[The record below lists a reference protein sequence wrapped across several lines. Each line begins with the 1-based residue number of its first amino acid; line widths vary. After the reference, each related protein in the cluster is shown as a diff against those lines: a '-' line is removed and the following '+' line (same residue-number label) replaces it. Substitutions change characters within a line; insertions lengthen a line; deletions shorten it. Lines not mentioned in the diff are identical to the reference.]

1 MLRMRAVTSDPIT
14 WEDVA
19 VMQRHATQISSGAL
33 ASFIG
38 VVRADTHGHRVVQ
51 ALEYEGYTEMIQPQ
65 INHWVEEAHIQGD
78 LATIQIRHRLGLVSV
93 GEISVVVIVAASHRR
108 DAFAACRFIVERI
121 KHDAPIWKRQWY
133 DDGSSQW
140 IGCSHPA
147 SDAVEVIHAH
157 V

>member
-1 MLRMRAVTSDPIT
+1 MLRMRAVTGDPIT

-19 VMQRHATQISSGAL
+19 VMQRHATRISSGAL

-38 VVRADTHGHRVVQ
+38 VVRADKRGHRVVQ
-51 ALEYEGYTEMIQPQ
+51 ALEYEGYPDMVQPQ
-65 INHWVEEAHIQGD
+65 IDRWFQEAHNQWD
-78 LATIQIRHRLGLVSV
+78 LTTIQIRYRLGLVSV

-121 KHDAPIWKRQWY
+121 KHDAPIWKREWF
-133 DDGSSQW
+133 DDGTTQWSQ
-140 IGCSHPA
+140 CDEHHDP
-147 SDAVEVIHAH
+147 VHAD